1 MASFLRQRAFQ
12 AAVARSAPACAAAL
26 RSSSAAASAL
36 RLGTARS
43 FSTRPLIAARPLSF
57 SACQQLYR
65 ASSASYAS
73 VTVNVPNMGD
83 SISEG
88 TLGTWEKNK
97 GDYVNADDLVCIIET
112 DKVANDLFAP
122 EAGVIEDVMAAE
134 GDTVHVGQALYKID
148 TSAEAPKE
156 EPKAAAPEETKT
168 EAKPATPE
176 AAKPASKSAEAPKT
190 EAKEKPSFATP
201 GKERRVPM
209 SRMRQRIAERLKD
222 SQNTSAML
230 TTFQECDMHNLMQMR
245 SEFKEEFFKAHG
257 VKLGFMSAFV
267 KASAAALVET
277 PAVNAV
283 IDGDEI
289 VYRDFVDIS
298 VAVATPKGLVTPV
311 LRDCDKMTFA
321 DVEKEIGAL
330 GEKARKGKISL
341 EDLSGGTFTI
351 SNGGVYGSLMGT
363 PIINPPQSAILGMH
377 GINKRP
383 VAIGDEVVIRPMMYL
398 ALTYDHRLIDGR
410 DAVVFLRKIKDC
422 VEDPRRMLLEL

>member
-1 MASFLRQRAFQ
+1 
-12 AAVARSAPACAAAL
+12 
-26 RSSSAAASAL
+26 
-36 RLGTARS
+36 
-43 FSTRPLIAARPLSF
+43 
-57 SACQQLYR
+57 
-65 ASSASYAS
+65 
-73 VTVNVPNMGD
+73 MGD

>member
-1 MASFLRQRAFQ
+1 MFATT
-12 AAVARSAPACAAAL
+12 L
-26 RSSSAAASAL
+26 RSSTSAAASVFRSSA
-36 RLGTARS
+36 ARS
-43 FSTRPLIAARPLSF
+43 FASRPLIAGHSLSYGAAR
-57 SACQQLYR
+57 QQLYR
-65 ASSASYAS
+65 SYAASYAS
-73 VTVNVPNMGD
+73 VTVEVPNMGD
-83 SISEG
+83 SVSEG

-97 GDYVNADDLVCIIET
+97 GDYVQADDLVCIIET

-122 EAGVIEDVMAAE
+122 ESGVIEDVMAAE
-134 GDTVHVGQALYKID
+134 GDTVHVGQPLYKID

-156 EPKAAAPEETKT
+156 APKAAAEEPKA
-168 EAKPATPE
+168 EKAAAPE
-176 AAKPASKSAEAPKT
+176 AAKPAAKAAEAPAPAT
-190 EAKEKPSFATP
+190 KEKPSFATP

-209 SRMRQRIAERLKD
+209 SRMRTRIAERLKD

-230 TTFQECDMHNLMQMR
+230 TTFQECDMHNLMQLR
-245 SEFKEEFFKAHG
+245 SEFKDAFLKAHG

-267 KASAAALVET
+267 KASASALMET
-277 PAVNAV
+277 PAINAV

-321 DVEKEIGAL
+321 DVEKEIGAM